1 MVRNIGGLRHLFEDE
16 GTFAIWSSVLPI
28 IGAFLAILIVVK
40 IIRNKIQADLER
52 SLDPIT
58 PLSMT
63 THVPGEKRPDLEDFF
78 ANSEQREKLQSDH
91 KTLDTPKSS

>member
-1 MVRNIGGLRHLFEDE
+1 MNGLRNLFFEE
-16 GTFAIWSSVLPI
+16 GTFEIWASVLPI
-28 IGAFLAILIVVK
+28 LGAFLAVLIVVK

-78 ANSEQREKLQSDH
+78 SNSEQREKLQSDN